1 MNPLLAALVQ
11 AGVISQADADAYAA
25 ALSGDTASDTG
36 ALFGEFEISEKD
48 IRLAMSTW
56 DELMP
61 DDLRGLL
68 DAEIVDDG
76 NAAGDVAGSTP
87 QEGA

>member
-25 ALSGDTASDTG
+25 ALAGDTGSDTG
-36 ALFGEFEISEKD
+36 ALFGEFEITEKD

-61 DDLRGLL
+61 DLRGLL
-68 DAEIVDDG
+68 DAEVVDD
-76 NAAGDVAGSTP
+76 GSTP
-87 QEGA
+87 QGGA

>member
-11 AGVISQADADAYAA
+11 AGIITADDADTIMQ
-25 ALSGDTASDTG
+25 ALPDAGDSGDGILLA
-36 ALFGEFEISEKD
+36 EYEITEQD

-61 DDLRGLL
+61 EYRGLL
-68 DAEIVDDG
+68 DAEVVDDG
-76 NAAGDVAGSTP
+76 GG
-87 QEGA
+87 E